1 MEEDGIILNKIKQE
15 IEEGKVKVPAD
26 LLEEKL
32 KNVRERGE
40 KIKKL

>member
-1 MEEDGIILNKIKQE
+1 MEEEGILKKIKQE

-32 KNVRERGE
+32 KKVRERGE